1 MLKGVDHVA
10 IAVRALDDALPFYT
24 ETLGFDLKATEKA
37 EEGRVRVAILTKGP
51 HRIEL
56 IESVTEDSPIRR
68 FLEKRGPG
76 LHHLCLEVDDLDAML
91 DTMRAAGTRLI
102 DETARPGADGRRV
115 AFVHPEAAGG
125 VLLELSEKIAPGPE
139 SA

>member
-10 IAVRALDDALPFYT
+10 IAVRGLDDALPFYT
-24 ETLGFDLKATEKA
+24 ETLGFDLKATEEA

-102 DETARPGADGRRV
+102 DETPRPGADGRRV

-125 VLLELSEKIAPGPE
+125 VLLELSEKIAPGLE